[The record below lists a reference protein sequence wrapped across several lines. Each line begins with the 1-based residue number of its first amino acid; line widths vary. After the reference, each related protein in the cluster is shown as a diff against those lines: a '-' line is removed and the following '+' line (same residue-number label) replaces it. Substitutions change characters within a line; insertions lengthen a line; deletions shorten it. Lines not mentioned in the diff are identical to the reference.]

1 MEKCKMM
8 LKNNQS
14 VCMFISLV
22 PIMWIHISKIK
33 IYSVTVIQNKCYDL
47 ILANYLIDGQ
57 LLK

>member
-22 PIMWIHISKIK
+22 YIMWIHISKIK
-33 IYSVTVIQNKCYDL
+33 IQSVTVIQNKCYDL
-47 ILANYLIDGQ
+47 IHYLIDGQ